1 MEQALAVLARL
12 DRIDALALA
21 GVPPAVVLDEV
32 RALVGEA
39 AAWVAT
45 EPAAAR
51 TAPVAAIE
59 RCRAALEGV
68 VVMT

>member
-1 MEQALAVLARL
+1 MEQARAVLARL

-21 GVPPAVVLDEV
+21 GVQPTVVLDEV
-32 RALVGEA
+32 RALVAEA
-39 AAWVAT
+39 AVWVAA

-51 TAPVAAIE
+51 PVPAAAIE

-68 VVMT
+68 VAAT